1 MDQDLWVYVGW
12 LALAGVA
19 SGYAGGLF
27 GIGGGI
33 MRVPIFL
40 YLFPAFGVSSEQVM
54 HVAVATSL
62 ALALPSSISASLAQ
76 RRAGNIDVAFL
87 KLWLPALAL
96 GVIIGV
102 VLSRYIEGKSIQAA
116 FAIVIL
122 IAAIHMLVSSDSF
135 KLAERLAGWL
145 RTFFAVFFGGVSTLL
160 GLTGG
165 TFVTPILN
173 AFGYPIHRAIA
184 VSSVGGV
191 VISTVG
197 AAGYII
203 NGLGRQWSAGVRGR
217 LCRWH
222 CVRHHGANR
231 HGGCA
236 VRRAPEQPAQQAC
249 PQTYLRRVS
258 GGGRARYDERCLA
271 CHLSG

>member
-1 MDQDLWVYVGW
+1 MGAVEQDLWIYAGW
-12 LALAGVA
+12 LALAGIA

-62 ALALPSSISASLAQ
+62 ALALPSSVSASLTQ
-76 RRAGNIDVAFL
+76 RRAGNVDVPFL
-87 KLWLPALAL
+87 KLWLPALAV
-96 GVIIGV
+96 GVVIGV
-102 VLSRYIEGKSIQAA
+102 VASRFIDGKHLQAA

-122 IAAIHMLVSSDSF
+122 VAAIHMLVSSDSF

-191 VISTVG
+191 VISAVG
-197 AAGYII
+197 ATGYII
-203 NGLGRQWSAGVRGR
+203 NGLGASGLPDHAVGYVDGIAFIIMAPIVMVAAPFGVRLGNR
-217 LCRWH
+217 LNKHVLKRIFGAFLVVVAADMLNDVWH
-222 CVRHHGANR
+222 V
-231 HGGCA
+231 
-236 VRRAPEQPAQQAC
+236 V
-249 PQTYLRRVS
+249 
-258 GGGRARYDERCLA
+258 
-271 CHLSG
+271 